1 MRMMSRHKRSIK
13 HITFNFLIMRK
24 LTLFSV
30 VMLLVAAM
38 ACDSGKLK
46 EAEAQNA
53 RLDDSL
59 KVALENQDSL
69 FSLLNDIT
77 AGMDQIRSME
87 KILSSSADLNSETQS
102 RREAIR
108 NDMVVIQK
116 ALQSRRERLAE
127 LESKLAQSSSYNS
140 TLKKTIENLKASLAE
155 QTGTIESLRKD
166 LAAAHIE
173 IERLDS
179 AIDSLNATV
188 DTISAAKAAS
198 DQQLT
203 NTTNEL
209 NKVYYVFGNKAELK
223 DHNIIEGGGFLR
235 KTKIMESVS
244 ISLTLLWPTVAI
256 CYRFRC
262 TPRRPNCSPSSPSP
276 HIRSLMTPTAR
287 RCCRSHVLM
296 NSGNSATIW

>member
-1 MRMMSRHKRSIK
+1 
-13 HITFNFLIMRK
+13 MRK

-235 KTKIMESVS
+235 KTKIMESDFDQS
-244 ISLTLLWPTVAI
+244 YFTVAD
-256 CYRFRC
+256 
-262 TPRRPNCSPSSPSP
+262 RRNLLQIPLYSKKAKLLTKQPESSYQ
-276 HIRSLMTPTAR
+276 IVDDANGQK
-287 RCCRSHVLM
+287 VLQITRPDEFWKLS
-296 NSGNSATIW
+296 NYLVIQTD